1 MKNTTRVGSLPPSSA
16 APGRFDAFIG
26 DAQIV
31 SNVGP
36 PFLATSLELLRL
48 HVASPDTLLIMRRPD
63 AGIDCLRAKVGVATG
78 LMVKESNNGR
88 PQLRPGRCDAAP
100 PPIARTTLAASPH
113 APVRTRPR
121 KHGRATCF
129 GR

>member
-1 MKNTTRVGSLPPSSA
+1 MKNTTRVGSLPPSST

-26 DAQIV
+26 EAQIV

-36 PFLATSLELLRL
+36 PLLAISLELLRL
-48 HVASPDTLLIMRRPD
+48 RVDTLLIMRRPD
-63 AGIDCLRAKVGVATG
+63 AGIDCLRAKVGVAAG
-78 LMVKESNNGR
+78 LMGKESNNGR
-88 PQLRPGRCDAAP
+88 PQFRPKRSDAAP
-100 PPIARTTLAASPH
+100 PPIARTTLAATPLP
-113 APVRTRPR
+113 PVRTRPR